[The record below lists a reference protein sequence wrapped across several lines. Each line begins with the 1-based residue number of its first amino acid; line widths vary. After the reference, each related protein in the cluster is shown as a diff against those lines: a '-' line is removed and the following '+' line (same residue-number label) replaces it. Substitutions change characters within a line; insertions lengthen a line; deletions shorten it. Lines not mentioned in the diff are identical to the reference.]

1 MKRANIGTQDSV
13 DIKLKDIIV
22 GDRIMYIGYD
32 CTLMKFKSR
41 QSQAMEVG
49 VRIAGTLVWGSI
61 DWERSQRHVLGDGGV

>member
-41 QSQAMEVG
+41 QSQVMEVG
-49 VRIAGTLVWGSI
+49 ARISGT
-61 DWERSQRHVLGDGGV
+61 